1 MLLVVCP
8 LVAVLS
14 LSGVSEVHDGGT
26 ASGYVRGMGD
36 NAGETMKLE
45 VAGERIEEAAEGVVW
60 IIGLA

>member
-1 MLLVVCP
+1 MVCQRYTR
-8 LVAVLS
+8 
-14 LSGVSEVHDGGT
+14 GGT
-26 ASGYVRGMGD
+26 ARGYVRGMGD